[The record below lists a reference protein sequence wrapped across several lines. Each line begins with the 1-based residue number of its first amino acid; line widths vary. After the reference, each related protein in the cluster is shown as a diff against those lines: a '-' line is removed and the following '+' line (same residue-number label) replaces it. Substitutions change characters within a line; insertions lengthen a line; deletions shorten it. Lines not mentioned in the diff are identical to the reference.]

1 MNKAVKS
8 KTLNKY
14 GKKVLRRTLNLP
26 VVKHFIAYT
35 KRIALPG
42 FEKMPIYDVAD
53 FFFTGIQRGSI
64 VTRAQSLAF
73 SFFLAIFPAIIFL
86 FSLIPYVPISNFQN
100 EIMKLIESVLP
111 QNAYLTVRSTIEDII
126 RIQRGGLLSVGFI
139 MAMYFTT
146 NGFMT
151 MMRGF
156 NSSYHVVES
165 RSPFQQRKVAFVLTF
180 ILSIL
185 VIVSTTLI
193 IFSEFATEYLVEH
206 SILKS
211 KTQVI
216 LIMFGKWT
224 VVLALFFF
232 AISFLYYYAPAVKKT
247 YRFISAGSTLA
258 TLLSIVVSTGFA
270 YFVNHFGQYN
280 KIYGSIG
287 TLIVIMLW
295 IYFNSVI
302 LILGFELNASI
313 DNAKKQA
320 VRAF

>member
-1 MNKAVKS
+1 MRKNTRKGALHVIS
-8 KTLNKY
+8 
-14 GKKVLRRTLNLP
+14 VRILRTVFNLP
-26 VVKHFIAYT
+26 LVRQFIAYT
-35 KRIALPG
+35 KKVALPG
-42 FEKMPIYDVAD
+42 FDKVPIYDVAD
-53 FFFTGIQRGSI
+53 FFFTGIQRGAI

-73 SFFLAIFPAIIFL
+73 SFFLAIFPATIFL
-86 FSLIPYVPISNFQN
+86 FSLIPYVPINNFQN
-100 EIMKLIESVLP
+100 ELLRLIESLLP
-111 QNAYLTVRSTIEDII
+111 QNAYESVRTTIEDII
-126 RIQRGGLLSVGFI
+126 RIPRGGLLSIGFI
-139 MAMYFTT
+139 MALYFTT

-165 RSPFQQRKVAFVLTF
+165 RTPFQQRKVAFVLTF

-185 VIVSTTLI
+185 LI
-193 IFSEFATEYLVEH
+193 IATLLIISSEMATKYLVQQ

-211 KTQVI
+211 KTQVAI
-216 LIMFGKWT
+216 LLLGKWA

-247 YRFISAGSTLA
+247 YRFVSAGSTLA
-258 TLLSIVVSTGFA
+258 TILSIIVSTGFA
-270 YFVNHFGQYN
+270 TFVNNFNQYN

-313 DNAKKQA
+313 DNVKNKL
-320 VRAF
+320 RREF